1 MTITIDIAKSVT
13 LGNEPSTAV
22 TVTALNASSDE
33 MPFVAAL
40 TKAVKGFAESFKNAN
55 KGGAE

>member
-13 LGNEPSTAV
+13 LGNKPSTAV
-22 TVTALNASSDE
+22 TVTALNATSDE

-40 TKAVKGFAESFKNAN
+40 TKVVKEFAESFQVA
-55 KGGAE
+55 

>member
-13 LGNEPSTAV
+13 LGNRPSTAV
-22 TVTALNASSDE
+22 NVTALNAASDE

-40 TKAVKGFAESFKNAN
+40 TKAVKEFTESFKIA
-55 KGGAE
+55 KEDAK